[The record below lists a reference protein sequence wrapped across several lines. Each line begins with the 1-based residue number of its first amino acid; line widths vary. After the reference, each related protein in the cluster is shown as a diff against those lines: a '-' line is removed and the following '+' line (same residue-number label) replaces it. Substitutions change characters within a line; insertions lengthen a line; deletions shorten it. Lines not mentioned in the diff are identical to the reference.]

1 MELWVRSQDRED
13 LIIVNEYLSIKEVD
27 FTGGYRY
34 VKNPNDRPFYIE
46 NETSILGFYATKER
60 ALEVLDEIN
69 NSILSV
75 ITDDELREING
86 KKYTGLVAYSERT
99 GNTIYNMPKE

>member
-1 MELWVRSQDRED
+1 MGLWIRSQDKRILQKVDDVYLNANYENRRICTNDSRDYESD
-13 LIIVNEYLSIKEVD
+13 LGEYKS
-27 FTGGYRY
+27 
-34 VKNPNDRPFYIE
+34 
-46 NETSILGFYATKER
+46 KER

-69 NSILSV
+69 NALLGA

-99 GNTIYNMPKE
+99 GNTLYNMPKE